1 MPIKLMKLKIYL
13 MKQFD
18 KIFRIFK
25 RIVIIEVFKE
35 LNKTNLITIS

>member
-1 MPIKLMKLKIYL
+1 MSIKLIKLKIYL

-35 LNKTNLITIS
+35 LNKTNSITIS